1 MAVTLGAEVLAPFR
15 RFSLYNSPYVAH
27 DDGSAVDLYP
37 PADADSVPSPVAGEV
52 LDTRTVRAPP
62 QPYAEP
68 ADHLVLVDAGEYVAR
83 LMHVDPAV
91 DPGDVLAR
99 GDDLGRPVRAGFFAP
114 WVPNHLHLEFRSHDV
129 DPYRASGSVRLEVAV
144 PVRGLS
150 WDGTG
155 TVVETGETWARLD
168 SPAHHAPG
176 TGFAGL
182 AVDIVNGDDGEPNG
196 DDEGGGKDGSTAV
209 LDGGFPHYEGGG
221 VIWSGD
227 GRGSG
232 GSGDCGGGNRADHEL
247 SDSAVRLASER
258 VGVLDGRDIAWEDR
272 EVLANGEPVR
282 GIACYA
288 DREEPGVKL
297 VGREVD
303 LAVGDTVT
311 VEIRDG
317 A

>member
-91 DPGDVLAR
+91 EPGDVLAR

-129 DPYRASGSVRLEVAV
+129 DPYRASGSVRLDVDVE
-144 PVRGLS
+144 VRGLS

-155 TVVETGETWARLD
+155 IVVESGETWARLD
-168 SPAHHAPG
+168 SPAHPSPN

-182 AVDIVNGDDGEPNG
+182 AVDVDGRG
-196 DDEGGGKDGSTAV
+196 HGAGVVDRRGV
-209 LDGGFPHYEGGG
+209 LDGGFPHYDGGG
-221 VIWSGD
+221 VLWSGD

-232 GSGDCGGGNRADHEL
+232 GSAGGSGSGGGSGGADHG
-247 SDSAVRLASER
+247 SGDRAVRLARHR
-258 VGVLDGRDIAWEDR
+258 VGVLDGRDVAWADR
-272 EVLANGEPVR
+272 EVLANGDPVR

-288 DREEPGVKL
+288 DRAEPGVKL
-297 VGREVD
+297 VGPSVD
-303 LAVGDTVT
+303 LAVGEPVA
-311 VEIRDG
+311 VEVRDV